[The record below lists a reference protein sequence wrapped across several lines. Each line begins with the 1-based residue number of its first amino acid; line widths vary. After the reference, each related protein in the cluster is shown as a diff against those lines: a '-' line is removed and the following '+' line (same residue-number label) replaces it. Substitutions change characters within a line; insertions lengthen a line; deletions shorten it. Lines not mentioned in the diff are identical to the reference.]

1 MSKYGCRVDPEDTK
15 AVSKLKEET
24 LTTVIEV
31 RQLLGLL
38 GYYRNYIP
46 NFSQRASCL
55 SALLK
60 NLNDRKPK
68 GKGRHP
74 AKGRRILWTETHQK
88 TLAGLIDLLVASP
101 LMTFPDFEKPFVLHT
116 DSSQSVL
123 RAILY
128 QKQDNGH

>member
-1 MSKYGCRVDPEDTK
+1 MVVELTPRIRRQFLNS
-15 AVSKLKEET
+15 KEET
-24 LTTVIEV
+24 LTTVKEV

-38 GYYRNYIP
+38 GYYRKYIP

-74 AKGRRILWTETHQK
+74 AKGRRILQTET
-88 TLAGLIDLLVASP
+88 DLLVASP
-101 LMTFPDFEKPFVLHT
+101 LMAFPDFEKPFVLHT
-116 DSSQSVL
+116 DSSQSGL
-123 RAILY
+123 WAILY
-128 QKQDNGH
+128 